1 MNLNRLV
8 VGLFPCVFGLLGLG
22 SASLAQGRFPLDG
35 GRLVLPGPV
44 VFQPGSD
51 RLDARAGPA
60 LGHMTAWLKAHPEY
74 TLVRIEAHVAP
85 KVAKKAKKTKRKPGK
100 KGQER
105 PPQVVAD
112 EVDPQVEALS
122 RSRAVAV
129 SRTLVARGIPCQRL
143 MIVSFGARQPIES
156 RGPAEPFAKSERID
170 LVAAAKNGATL
181 RPGAVD
187 GGGTVVADAC
197 Q

>member
-1 MNLNRLV
+1 MNLNRLLAVLLTCV
-8 VGLFPCVFGLLGLG
+8 VGLLGLAAG
-22 SASLAQGRFPLDG
+22 AFAQAQFPLDG
-35 GRLVLPGPV
+35 VRLVLPGPV

-85 KVAKKAKKTKRKPGK
+85 KVVKKAKKAKKKSGK
-100 KGQER
+100 KNQDR
-105 PPQVVAD
+105 PPQVAVD
-112 EVDPQVEALS
+112 EVDPQMEALS
-122 RSRAVAV
+122 RSRAMAV

-143 MIVSFGARQPIES
+143 IVVSFGARQPIQS
-156 RGPAEPFAKSERID
+156 RAPAEPFAKSERID
-170 LVAAAKNGATL
+170 LVAVAKNGATL

-187 GGGTVVADAC
+187 GGGAVVADAC